1 MDMTTAEARKNLADV
16 LNRVAYTRERVV
28 VTRHGREIA
37 AIVSMEDLSLIERL
51 KTLLDQKEVADALDE
66 LDAGESVSWRALRE
80 EMRG

>member
-51 KTLLDQKEVADALDE
+51 RTLLDQKEVADALDE
-66 LDAGESVSWRALRE
+66 LEAGESVSWGALRE
-80 EMRG
+80 ELRG

>member
-37 AIVSMEDLSLIERL
+37 AIVSMEDLTLIERL
-51 KTLLDQKEVADALDE
+51 KGLLDQKEVSDALDE
-66 LDAGESVSWRALRE
+66 LESGASVSWRQLRE
-80 EMRG
+80 ELRG